1 MLDISKNK
9 YLHNIKIKF
18 ILVYILNCSD
28 FVTTKVLLNTGA
40 FYEGNIL
47 MRNII
52 TDNLLSVLIKL
63 LLPCFLFLII
73 YLRMRAASD
82 KQLKYSAIAINVCL
96 IYYILIN
103 LTHLIWILF
112 FYNKTFN

>member
-1 MLDISKNK
+1 MMDISKNK
-9 YLHNIKIKF
+9 YLHNIKLKF

-28 FVTTKVLLNTGA
+28 FITTKFLLSTGA

-63 LLPCFLFLII
+63 LLPCFLFFIV
-73 YLRMRAASD
+73 YFRMRAASN
-82 KQLKYSAIAINVCL
+82 KQLKYAAVAINISL

-103 LTHLIWILF
+103 VTHLIWILW
-112 FYNKTFN
+112 YASTT